1 MEQKPKIFCR
11 NLVVAFDKKVEK
23 IKDESEKKNNEIK
36 NKKKDEEDKK
46 IKK

>member
-11 NLVVAFDKKVEK
+11 NLVAAFDKKVEK
-23 IKDESEKKNNEIK
+23 IKDERKRTNKEIK